1 MKNIFFLGLVVGLV
15 LSLSSPVHAA
25 NSLGNSGFETWVIYE
40 GNEVPGTWW
49 HMFGDPDVTGVK
61 ESTVVKNGSF
71 SGKESIT
78 GSGWG
83 GWGQWAAVTAGQ
95 TLYAYQPINIPSSL
109 VNAEAVLEVK
119 FVDAGETAIG
129 SPYTVARSAATSGW
143 EALALSQLAP
153 SGTAKASY
161 TVLLR
166 DTGASPSGSA
176 YFDDSYAD
184 TVPIP
189 EPTSML
195 LLGSGLVGMLSLFR
209 KKK

>member
-1 MKNIFFLGLVVGLV
+1 
-15 LSLSSPVHAA
+15 
-25 NSLGNSGFETWVIYE
+25 
-40 GNEVPGTWW
+40 
-49 HMFGDPDVTGVK
+49 MFGDPDVTGVK
-61 ESTVVKNGSF
+61 ESTVVKTGSF

-78 GSGWG
+78 GSGWC

-189 EPTSML
+189 EPASML
-195 LLGSGLVGMLSLFR
+195 LLGSGLLGLFGITR
-209 KKK
+209 KKT